1 MMKPSYSRTTSPHCS
16 ETENPST
23 LKLPELYESLKASTP
38 DTVTPQYR
46 YFSLDLR
53 DLGLFD
59 LEDSFDIDLASFIV
73 AYLRYWYYDDE
84 DDLADLISSSGSGI
98 DYVNPDWV
106 CEWILH
112 EIDNWATTYQ
122 DRFEARFDWLKY
134 ERPFKVSEVAVSGH
148 SALLTLRYVAGG
160 DELLSSVEEARLE
173 ALEKRW

>member
-1 MMKPSYSRTTSPHCS
+1 MMKPSYSRTTSPHYS

-59 LEDSFDIDLASFIV
+59 LEDSLNIDLASFIL
-73 AYLRYWYYDDE
+73 AYLQYWYYDDE
-84 DDLADLISSSGSGI
+84 VELAELIDNSGI
-98 DYVNPDWV
+98 ADEINPDWI

-112 EIDNWATTYQ
+112 EIDSWASSHHNE
-122 DRFEARFDWLKY
+122 FEARFDWLKY
-134 ERPFKVSEVAVSGH
+134 QRPFKISEVAVSGH
-148 SALLTLRYVAGG
+148 SALLTLRYVEGG
-160 DELLSSVEEARLE
+160 DGLLSSAEEARLE